1 MSQDYD
7 KIFKENIE
15 QMALP
20 LAEKLLG
27 IRPEK
32 LVEITVDLQ
41 QTIERKP
48 DFIKKVVH
56 KDSKKDYIL
65 HIEFQVKDEPK
76 MVHRMLEYYALVFR
90 IHKLKLKQIVFYL
103 GEGKAKMLTKI
114 NHDDLNFEFSLVN
127 IQEIDYT
134 DFINSDKPEE
144 VILAILANFQNKK
157 PEIIISSILQRIIKI
172 TKPNLQQLKYVKQL
186 EILSLL
192 RDLQE
197 ETLNQSKNMALIF
210 PIEKDIRFKQGK
222 EQQAVL
228 AIKGFI
234 EQNVPKEKIAEY
246 LQVSLEFVEKIIKS
260 MKK

>member
-1 MSQDYD
+1 
-7 KIFKENIE
+7 
-15 QMALP
+15 
-20 LAEKLLG
+20 
-27 IRPEK
+27 
-32 LVEITVDLQ
+32 
-41 QTIERKP
+41 
-48 DFIKKVVH
+48 
-56 KDSKKDYIL
+56 
-65 HIEFQVKDEPK
+65 
-76 MVHRMLEYYALVFR
+76 MLEYYALVFR

-103 GEGKAKMLTKI
+103 GEGKAKMNTKI

-157 PEIIISSILQRIIKI
+157 PEIIISSILQRIIKL

-228 AIKGFI
+228 AIKGFA

-260 MKK
+260 IKK

>member
-15 QMALP
+15 QIALP

-56 KDSKKDYIL
+56 KDSTKDYIL
-65 HIEFQVKDEPK
+65 HIEFQVVDEPK
-76 MVHRMLEYYALVFR
+76 MLHRMLEYYALVFR
-90 IHKLKLKQIVFYL
+90 KHQMKLKQIVFYI

-127 IQEIDYT
+127 VQEIAYT
-134 DFINSDKPEE
+134 DFLSSDKPEE

-157 PEIIISSILQRIIKI
+157 PEIVISSILQRIVKL
-172 TKPNLQQLKYVKQL
+172 TKPNLDQLKYVKQL

-197 ETLNQSKNMALIF
+197 ETSKQSKNMALVF
-210 PIEKDIRFKQGK
+210 NIEKDIRFQQGK
-222 EQQAVL
+222 QEQ
-228 AIKGFI
+228 AILSIKNLLKLNI
-234 EQNVPKEKIAEY
+234 SHQDIADS
-246 LQVSLEFVEKIIKS
+246 LQVPLEFVEKVVKS

>member
-32 LVEITVDLQ
+32 LVDITVDLQ

-76 MVHRMLEYYALVFR
+76 MVH
-90 IHKLKLKQIVFYL
+90 
-103 GEGKAKMLTKI
+103 
-114 NHDDLNFEFSLVN
+114 
-127 IQEIDYT
+127 
-134 DFINSDKPEE
+134 
-144 VILAILANFQNKK
+144 
-157 PEIIISSILQRIIKI
+157 
-172 TKPNLQQLKYVKQL
+172 
-186 EILSLL
+186 
-192 RDLQE
+192 
-197 ETLNQSKNMALIF
+197 
-210 PIEKDIRFKQGK
+210 
-222 EQQAVL
+222 
-228 AIKGFI
+228 
-234 EQNVPKEKIAEY
+234 
-246 LQVSLEFVEKIIKS
+246 
-260 MKK
+260 